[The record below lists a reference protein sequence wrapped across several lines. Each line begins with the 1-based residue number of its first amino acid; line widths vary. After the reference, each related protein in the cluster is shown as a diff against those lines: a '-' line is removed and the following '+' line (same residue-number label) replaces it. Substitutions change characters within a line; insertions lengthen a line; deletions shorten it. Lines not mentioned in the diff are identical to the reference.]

1 MEIGN
6 GSKAAEPGVMHS
18 IVPIFLSLI
27 STWFL
32 AAGCGVPGEPV
43 PPLPPIPAA
52 VKDLTAKQ
60 LGDGVLLAFTLP
72 NKSTLGERLTQTPTM
87 EVYRG
92 RLRPDGTP
100 DMRSLRQVDT
110 VPGSVLS
117 GYVKQGQVEFVDAVS
132 PEEIRANPGELV
144 VYSVRTRVSER
155 KISADSNLVQ
165 VGLYPVPERIGKIA
179 VEETEKSLQLIWSV
193 PTQSSGGGALPAIV
207 EYHVYRGE
215 LDPAS
220 APNAEKD
227 MHAAV
232 WKLPLL
238 QIAAPKEA
246 EYQDTGFDY
255 GKTYVYAVRS
265 VVKQEG
271 VTLESGD
278 SAPAIV
284 TPKDTFPPEAPRD
297 LVAAVLPGANAG
309 ASVVDLS
316 WSLNVE
322 TDLAGYR
329 IYRSESEGSRG
340 AALTPELLPTPAYR
354 DTTAQGGRK
363 YWYTVTAV
371 DRAGNESSPSAA
383 VTVEIP

>member
-6 GSKAAEPGVMHS
+6 GSKAAEPGVMRS
-18 IVPIFLSLI
+18 IAPIFLSLS

-43 PPLPPIPAA
+43 PPLPPIPTAI
-52 VKDLTAKQ
+52 KDLTAKQ
-60 LGDGVLLAFTLP
+60 LGDGVLLAFTPP
-72 NKSTLGERLTQTPTM
+72 NKSTRGERLTQTPTM

-92 RLRPDGTP
+92 RLRPDGAP
-100 DMRSLRQVDT
+100 DMRSLMQVDT
-110 VPGSVLS
+110 VPGSLLC
-117 GYVKQGQVEFVDAVS
+117 GYVKQGRVEFVDAVS
-132 PEEIRANPGELV
+132 PEEIRANPGEFV

-155 KISADSNLVQ
+155 KISADSNLVP

-179 VEETEKSLQLIWSV
+179 VDETEKSLRLIWSA
-193 PTQSSGGGALPAIV
+193 PTQTSGGGSFPAIL

-220 APNAEKD
+220 AANAEKD
-227 MHAAV
+227 IHAAV

-255 GKTYVYAVRS
+255 GKTYVYVVRS

-278 SAPAIV
+278 SAAAIV
-284 TPKDTFPPEAPRD
+284 TPKDIFPPEAPRD
-297 LVAAVLPGANAG
+297 LVAAVLRGANAG

-371 DRAGNESSPSAA
+371 DRAGNESNPSAA

>member
-1 MEIGN
+1 MEIRKGLKSATPDGRN
-6 GSKAAEPGVMHS
+6 AIAFIS
-18 IVPIFLSLI
+18 LLLI
-27 STWFL
+27 STWLF

-43 PPLPPIPAA
+43 PPSPPIPTA

-60 LGDGVLLAFTLP
+60 LGDGVMLSFTLP

-92 RLRPDGTP
+92 RLQPDGTP
-100 DMRSLRQVDT
+100 DMRSFRQVDT
-110 VPGSVLS
+110 VPGAVLS
-117 GYVKQGQVEFVDAVS
+117 GYLKQGMVEFVDAVS
-132 PEEIRANPGELV
+132 PQEIRASPGELV

-165 VGLYPVPERIGKIA
+165 VNLYPVPERIGKIE
-179 VEETEKSLQLIWSV
+179 VEETEKSLRLKWSA
-193 PTQSSGGGALPAIV
+193 PTQTSGGAPLPPV
-207 EYHVYRGE
+207 TEYRVYRGE

-220 APNAEKD
+220 VANVGND
-227 MHAAV
+227 LQAAV

-238 QIAAPKEA
+238 QIAAPKEP
-246 EYQDTGFDY
+246 EYQDRGFDY
-255 GKTYVYAVRS
+255 GKTYAYVVRT
-265 VVKQEG
+265 VVNEEG
-271 VTLESGD
+271 ATRESGD
-278 SAPAIV
+278 SAPAMV
-284 TPKDTFPPEAPRD
+284 TPKDVFAPDAPRD
-297 LVAAVLPGANAG
+297 VVAAVLPGGVAG

-340 AALTPELLPTPAYR
+340 QALSAELLPTPAYR
-354 DTTAQGGRK
+354 DATTQSGHK

-371 DRAGNESSPSAA
+371 DHAGNESSASAT
-383 VTVEIP
+383 VPVEIP